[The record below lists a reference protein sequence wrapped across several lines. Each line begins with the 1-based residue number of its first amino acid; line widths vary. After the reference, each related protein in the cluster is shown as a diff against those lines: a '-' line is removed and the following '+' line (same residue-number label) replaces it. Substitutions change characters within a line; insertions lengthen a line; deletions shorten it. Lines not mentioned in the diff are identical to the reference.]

1 VNLTAVSSSAPP
13 TPRAK
18 HSRCGS
24 VSGAGFGAG
33 RRNGRGMSAD
43 EAMRDTV
50 FGSSFRCSRP
60 RPSGL
65 MGSRRGRGRPA
76 STAVATA
83 LDRVQRCSK
92 WRRRESKPGP
102 VIIAENVGAIRS
114 ADSGEES
121 GACGD
126 TGGVANAPDDVG
138 TSRAC
143 SSVASRTM
151 PAALLAAIDAAIVAL
166 DAGRPTSPG
175 HGCTRWRRPSG
186 PNVCRGRTWR
196 LSQHETQRN
205 RSHSGHRGSAA

>member
-1 VNLTAVSSSAPP
+1 MNLKAVSSSAPP

-65 MGSRRGRGRPA
+65 MRSRRRRARPA
-76 STAVATA
+76 STAVVTA
-83 LDRVQRCSK
+83 LDRVQPCSK
-92 WRRRESKPGP
+92 WRRRESNMGP

-126 TGGVANAPDDVG
+126 AGGVANAPDDVG

-143 SSVASRTM
+143 SNVASGPT
-151 PAALLAAIDAAIVAL
+151 PARCSRSSTTAIAAL
-166 DAGRPTSPG
+166 DAGEIVAARARLWALGAASFGATCHVADE
-175 HGCTRWRRPSG
+175 HG
-186 PNVCRGRTWR
+186 V
-196 LSQHETQRN
+196 
-205 RSHSGHRGSAA
+205 